1 MAGRKDDEYHPR
13 NCPQGDGAPP
23 RRKGQTGS
31 FQSYLQ
37 SVTITSSLV
46 ENFPKQSQLV
56 VSISCASLI
65 LGRGRTKGA
74 LMSYQFIHV
83 ETYSKKGRA
92 TRENDDQYNSVEQV
106 FGEAA
111 RDERYSRHVGHVME
125 VLHLAGT
132 MTLAELRATWERRVN
147 EIRETVKLKDGKTY
161 ERRLKSDADT
171 LYTEIH
177 SHPMTVEEFQK
188 DAGGIKGRE
197 MREWVQRA
205 LKDFKRRMPEGID
218 YTAVMHIDE
227 AHIHFH
233 IIAINTPDPKLDA
246 NKLHAGKAAAAK
258 VRASAEATTPTASL
272 PKPALEPA
280 PKKPKQ
286 PKPSKN
292 RATQKKND
300 EKHAASLAAWET
312 ECREVAERNKAV
324 QLAWQ
329 ESNRD
334 HLISAR
340 RARGTTKEVEAY
352 GAAMKTLQDDYYKH
366 VGAPCGLLRDGPR
379 RARKSTMQH
388 SEDKRQAKVLADMK
402 KEAEKKQQAVIA
414 VANVNASYQEELE
427 EKERSL
433 NGRAEALKAREAHLW
448 SQEKALAA
456 RTAEVAKAESELR
469 EGFAAMEAI
478 VTGLED
484 GSARV
489 RNGRLHLTVWPVA
502 VKKALDPD
510 APRTPLTH
518 LLTRFARFI
527 TRAWTAID
535 RASGAE
541 QNIEERPE
549 PR

>member
-1 MAGRKDDEYHPR
+1 
-13 NCPQGDGAPP
+13 
-23 RRKGQTGS
+23 
-31 FQSYLQ
+31 
-37 SVTITSSLV
+37 
-46 ENFPKQSQLV
+46 
-56 VSISCASLI
+56 
-65 LGRGRTKGA
+65 
-74 LMSYQFIHV
+74 MSYQFIHI

-92 TRENDDQYNSVEQV
+92 TRENEDQYNSVEQV

-111 RDERYSRHVGHVME
+111 RDEKYSRHVDHVME

-132 MTLAELRATWERRVN
+132 MTLAELRATWERRVS

-177 SHPMTVEEFQK
+177 SHPMTVEEFHK

-197 MREWVQRA
+197 IREWVQRA

-258 VRASAEATTPTASL
+258 VRASAEATTPTAPL
-272 PKPALEPA
+272 PKPVLEPT

-300 EKHAASLAAWET
+300 EKYATTLAAWET
-312 ECREVAERNKAV
+312 ECREVAERNEAV
-324 QLAWQ
+324 QSAWQ

-340 RARGTTKEVEAY
+340 RARGATKEVEAY

-379 RARKSTMQH
+379 RARKSTIQH
-388 SEDKRQAKVLADMK
+388 AKDQRQAKLIAELK
-402 KEAEKKQQAVIA
+402 KEAEHKRNTVLA
-414 VANVNASYQEELE
+414 VAKINASYQEELE
-427 EKERSL
+427 EKERALKRRTEALAERQASL
-433 NGRAEALKAREAHLW
+433 NKLEHKLAAQAAEV
-448 SQEKALAA
+448 EKA
-456 RTAEVAKAESELR
+456 ENELR

-478 VTGLED
+478 VAKLED
-484 GSARV
+484 GSAQV
-489 RNGRLHLTVWPVA
+489 SNGRLHLTVWPDA
-502 VKKALDPD
+502 VKRTFSPE
-510 APRTPLTH
+510 APETAVKRLIK
-518 LLTRFARFI
+518 RFI
-527 TRAWTAID
+527 RFIVKARTAID
-535 RASGAE
+535 EAHDLQRDGND
-541 QNIEERPE
+541 QPE
-549 PR
+549 IR

>member
-1 MAGRKDDEYHPR
+1 
-13 NCPQGDGAPP
+13 
-23 RRKGQTGS
+23 
-31 FQSYLQ
+31 
-37 SVTITSSLV
+37 
-46 ENFPKQSQLV
+46 
-56 VSISCASLI
+56 
-65 LGRGRTKGA
+65 
-74 LMSYQFIHV
+74 MSYQFIHV

-132 MTLAELRATWERRVN
+132 MTLVELRATWERRVN

-177 SHPMTVEEFQK
+177 SHPMTVEEFHK

-233 IIAINTPDPKLDA
+233 IIAINTLDPKLDA

-258 VRASAEATTPTASL
+258 VRASAEATTPTAPL
-272 PKPALEPA
+272 PKPVLEPT

-292 RATQKKND
+292 RVTHKKND

-312 ECREVAERNKAV
+312 ECRDVAERNEAV
-324 QLAWQ
+324 RLAWQ

-340 RARGTTKEVEAY
+340 RARGATKEVEAY

-388 SEDKRQAKVLADMK
+388 AADKRQARLLADAQ
-402 KEAEKKQQAVIA
+402 KETEKKQQAVVA
-414 VANVNASYQEELE
+414 VAKVNASYQEELE

-433 NGRAEALKAREAHLW
+433 NDRAEALIARETTLQG
-448 SQEKALAA
+448 QEKALAERSA
-456 RTAEVAKAESELR
+456 KVAKAESELR
-469 EGFAAMEAI
+469 DGFSAMEAI
-478 VTGLED
+478 VTALED
-484 GSARV
+484 GTGQIKD
-489 RNGRLHLTVWPVA
+489 GRLYLPVWPPLIKRAFAPEIPQTSVTRLVNRFVRFVVKAWA
-502 VKKALDPD
+502 VIDGTARSENSPD
-510 APRTPLTH
+510 ESPGPR
-518 LLTRFARFI
+518 
-527 TRAWTAID
+527 
-535 RASGAE
+535 
-541 QNIEERPE
+541 
-549 PR
+549 